1 MKRREFI
8 TALGGTVA
16 AWPLATRAQ
25 QPTMPVIGYLSGAT
39 FEMMRDYVAAFDRAL
54 ADAGFIEGRNVAI
67 DYRWAEGH
75 NDRLPALAE
84 DLVRRQV
91 TVIAVGGSTPAS
103 LAAKAATQS
112 IPIVFAVGTDPV
124 GVGLVASLSKPGGNV
139 TGVTNLNVELFKK
152 CFEMMHSLM
161 PQGTT
166 IAVMVNPAN
175 IPQTATERTTI
186 QDASRALGA
195 RVVILNASRP
205 SEIES
210 AFAELVDQ
218 RAGALVVSGE
228 TFFLTQRNRLVELA
242 AHYAVPTI
250 YAYREYPVAG
260 GLMSYGGDYTEPFRL
275 LGVYVGRILKG
286 EKPADLPVQQ
296 ATKVELVINLKTA
309 KSLGLALS
317 LPLLG
322 RADLV
327 IE

>member
-1 MKRREFI
+1 MRRRELI
-8 TALGGTVA
+8 TLIGAAVA
-16 AWPLATRAQ
+16 AWPLAARAQ
-25 QPTMPVIGYLSGAT
+25 QPAMPVIGYLSGAT
-39 FEMMRDYVAAFDRAL
+39 FEMMHDYVASFHRSL
-54 ADAGFIEGRNVAI
+54 ADQGFTEGRNVGI
-67 DYRWAEGH
+67 EYRWAEGH
-75 NDRLPALAE
+75 NDRLPALAA

-91 TVIAVGGSTPAS
+91 AVIAVGGSTPAS

-112 IPIVFAVGTDPV
+112 IPIIFAVGTDPV
-124 GVGLVASLSKPGGNV
+124 GVGLVASLAKPGGNA

-152 CFEMMHSLM
+152 CFELMHNLM

-166 IAVMVNPAN
+166 IAVLVNPAN
-175 IPQTATERTTI
+175 IPQTASERATV
-186 QDASRALGA
+186 QDAANALGA
-195 RVVILNASRP
+195 HVVILNASSP
-205 SEIES
+205 NEIEL
-210 AFAELVDQ
+210 AFEELVGQ
-218 RAGALVVSGE
+218 RVSALVVSGE
-228 TFFLTQRNRLVELA
+228 TFFLTQRHRLVELA
-242 AHYAVPTI
+242 AHHAVPTI
-250 YAYREYPVAG
+250 YAYREFPVAG

-309 KSLGLALS
+309 KILGLSLP

>member
-39 FEMMRDYVAAFDRAL
+39 FEMMRDYVAAFHRAL
-54 ADAGFIEGRNVAI
+54 ADAGFTEGRNVAI
-67 DYRWAEGH
+67 DYRWADGH